1 MITPIPPAVMALH
14 RNKVTSV
21 NRRFVHVQS
30 HLAL

>member
-1 MITPIPPAVMALH
+1 MTTPIPPAVMTFR

-21 NRRFVHVQS
+21 NRRFVHSQS